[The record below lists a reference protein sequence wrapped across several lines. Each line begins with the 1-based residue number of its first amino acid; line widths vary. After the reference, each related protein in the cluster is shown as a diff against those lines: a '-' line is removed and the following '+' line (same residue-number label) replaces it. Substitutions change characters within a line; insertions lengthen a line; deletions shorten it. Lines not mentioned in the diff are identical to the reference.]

1 MTVNR
6 CRIHGLFG
14 TGLLVTVIV
23 PFDAVKIVKVQL
35 YTSDDVAAAAAA
47 AAVVDVDFAGVGKKR
62 QH

>member
-35 YTSDDVAAAAAA
+35 YSSDDVAAA